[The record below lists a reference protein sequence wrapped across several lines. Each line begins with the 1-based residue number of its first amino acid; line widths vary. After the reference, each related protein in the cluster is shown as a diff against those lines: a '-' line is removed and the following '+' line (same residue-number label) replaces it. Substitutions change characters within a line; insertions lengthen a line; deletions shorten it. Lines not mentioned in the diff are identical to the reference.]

1 MIMLCGEFER
11 ACALDAAAH
20 ADAASSASAWRA
32 ELHELAAKL
41 TESCRAVDPA
51 STDQLIAKIGE
62 PDVIDAEAAKLAGG
76 AT

>member
-11 ACALDAAAH
+11 ACTLDLAA
-20 ADAASSASAWRA
+20 DPSTLAWRT

-41 TESCRAVDPA
+41 IESCRVVDPN
-51 STDQLIAKIGE
+51 STDQLIVTISE
-62 PDVIDAEAAKLAGG
+62 PDVIDAEAARLAAG